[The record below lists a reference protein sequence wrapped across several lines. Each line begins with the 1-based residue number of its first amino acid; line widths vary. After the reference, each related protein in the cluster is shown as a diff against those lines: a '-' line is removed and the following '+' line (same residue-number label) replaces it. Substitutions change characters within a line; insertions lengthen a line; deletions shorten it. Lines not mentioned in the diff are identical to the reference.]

1 MTVLGNNEH
10 IIKKKNVDYYGCLKD
25 PFVVFQ
31 PLQSGK
37 GVEKKKVPLGT
48 WMTRKNNQKKN
59 GIPQELGTIVYLF
72 QNAEYR

>member
-48 WMTRKNNQKKN
+48 WMTRKNNPKKKMEFLKN
-59 GIPQELGTIVYLF
+59 LEQ
-72 QNAEYR
+72 

>member
-37 GVEKKKVPLGT
+37 GVGKKSAARYLDDKKKQPKKKWNSSRTWNNSLLVPK
-48 WMTRKNNQKKN
+48 RR
-59 GIPQELGTIVYLF
+59 V
-72 QNAEYR
+72 